1 MCVVPYLVPGSASSG
16 MVIFWVPYWNWH
28 LGEWSHFRYRALP
41 VPVWSFLGSRTRTGI
56 YVRGAISGAFL
67 ILDGACG
74 VSLSQILDG
83 ASLSDFRERVTS
95 VSLSV
100 RD

>member
-1 MCVVPYLVPGSASSG
+1 M
-16 MVIFWVPYWNWH
+16 
-28 LGEWSHFRYRALP
+28 
-41 VPVWSFLGSRTRTGI
+41 
-56 YVRGAISGAFL
+56 RGAISSAFL
-67 ILDGACG
+67 ILDGARG

-83 ASLSDFRERVTS
+83 ASLSDFRERVAS